1 MVEDEPDLRL
11 TTRVIF
17 LNAPS
22 RLSPPPERRRNQEAE
37 LVARQRSGETESPRG
52 RYKAEHVWVTDSP
65 EAQLQEVLDAKESKE
80 WHLVGVAGGFKEGGV
95 VLFWD
100 TARPSFGRR
109 AP

>member
-1 MVEDEPDLRL
+1 M
-11 TTRVIF
+11 
-17 LNAPS
+17 
-22 RLSPPPERRRNQEAE
+22 
-37 LVARQRSGETESPRG
+37 ARQRSSETESARG

-65 EAQLQEVLDAKESKE
+65 EAQLQEVLDAKEGKE